1 MQTVCISNLKAFD
14 NGRASRIVDSFEER
28 RERERKSGRRER
40 RKRKCTEVKRA
51 GLEEIGGRERGG
63 VARSFVRDCRQFPQG
78 LVASGSPNK
87 LFRG

>member
-1 MQTVCISNLKAFD
+1 MDALLVLLTHSRKEVREKER
-14 NGRASRIVDSFEER
+14 GREKEKER
-28 RERERKSGRRER
+28 RRSR

-51 GLEEIGGRERGG
+51 GPEENGGRERGG